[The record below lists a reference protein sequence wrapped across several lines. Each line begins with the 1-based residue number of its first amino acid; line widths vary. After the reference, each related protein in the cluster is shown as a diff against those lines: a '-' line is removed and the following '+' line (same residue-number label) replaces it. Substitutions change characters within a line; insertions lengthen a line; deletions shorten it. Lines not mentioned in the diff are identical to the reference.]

1 MICRRARRCR
11 RQPLFQRHAWL
22 FSQVYDWVDGGRLRG
37 RNYFS
42 IFKGRRHKTRKFGH
56 EWLPWDSNQCVSPDT
71 TDRIHLNE
79 KEYNE
84 PNDSSYIHT
93 VLSMLPRSTRFT
105 QASSSFQL
113 MKDTKKAGK
122 KYLINPNIKD
132 TDCVVVR
139 LGYLVKNLRMK
150 RRSYWNEGKKIS
162 AQCTVWAK
170 PLSVTP
176 QMKNK

>member
-1 MICRRARRCR
+1 MIEWMEGGFGEGITLEFLKAEDIKPESLVMNDYPEI
-11 RQPLFQRHAWL
+11 QINA
-22 FSQVYDWVDGGRLRG
+22 VYR
-37 RNYFS
+37 S
-42 IFKGRRHKTRKFGH
+42 
-56 EWLPWDSNQCVSPDT
+56 VSPDT

-150 RRSYWNEGKKIS
+150 RRSY
-162 AQCTVWAK
+162 
-170 PLSVTP
+170 
-176 QMKNK
+176 